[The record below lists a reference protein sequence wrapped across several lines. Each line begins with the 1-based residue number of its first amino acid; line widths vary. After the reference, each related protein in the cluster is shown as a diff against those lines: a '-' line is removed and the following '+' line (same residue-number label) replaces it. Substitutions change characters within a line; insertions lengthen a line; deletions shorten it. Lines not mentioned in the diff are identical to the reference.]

1 MVKGKNRPVAS
12 TPYTGMIQ
20 RYINDEND
28 REHVQATFVTVDT
41 DRFIRSHARVNGTT
55 GMENQYQDV
64 GIVQEIKE
72 VFGAETEDNAKRRR
86 FPLRQNLIRTIRI
99 SISILLAIPA
109 KVLHKRY
116 IYPTFLSWR
125 EGADRAQSLIRPD
138 FVFEHPYITSSYY
151 TNTNSTVT
159 LIRTEKLQVEPK
171 RDRPSDRERGI
182 VSRIAIVRPFCEF
195 DAEDLPT
202 TFACW
207 NSMVPCRAA
216 EQDLGDYVDPG
227 EETDEWVIF
236 DMSVNGTGRKLND
249 EDKDNWECEAD
260 YNSTSWFRGVAYS
273 LFKRC
278 KRKPK
283 AKEYFDDVPV
293 DGLRS
298 TSADLFLFYSQT
310 FADSPVAMR
319 AVDEIINEFFS
330 PGGTCSIALFA
341 LFCFL
346 YRKRLTFSFD

>member
-1 MVKGKNRPVAS
+1 
-12 TPYTGMIQ
+12 
-20 RYINDEND
+20 
-28 REHVQATFVTVDT
+28 
-41 DRFIRSHARVNGTT
+41 
-55 GMENQYQDV
+55 
-64 GIVQEIKE
+64 
-72 VFGAETEDNAKRRR
+72 
-86 FPLRQNLIRTIRI
+86 
-99 SISILLAIPA
+99 
-109 KVLHKRY
+109 
-116 IYPTFLSWR
+116 
-125 EGADRAQSLIRPD
+125 
-138 FVFEHPYITSSYY
+138 
-151 TNTNSTVT
+151 
-159 LIRTEKLQVEPK
+159 LQVEPK

-182 VSRIAIVRPFCEF
+182 ASRLAIVRPFCEF

-216 EQDLGDYVDPG
+216 ERDLGDYVDPA
-227 EETDEWVIF
+227 EETDEWVLF
-236 DMSVNGTGRKLND
+236 DMSVNGTGRKLTD
-249 EDKDNWECEAD
+249 EDEDNWECEAD
-260 YNSTSWFRGVAYS
+260 YNNTSWFRGVAYS

-310 FADSPVAMR
+310 FSDSPVAMS

-330 PGGTCSIALFA
+330 PGGTCSIALVA

-346 YRKRLTFSFD
+346 YRSRLTSSFD